1 MILCDT
7 SVARLEEI
15 FQSRYVDVVGIGDDV
30 ESEWIQFLEKHN
42 CVVITSEDIKDS
54 FQHIINF
61 DSSVRNGVCLIDPCG
76 SELLGVAQFV
86 IVPRDFAEK
95 LLVLG
100 GFPD

>member
-15 FQSRYVDVVGIGDDV
+15 FRSRFGDLVSVYGTVD
-30 ESEWIQFLEKHN
+30 EEWTEFLEKYN
-42 CVVITSEDIKDS
+42 CVLMNDEDIKNR
-54 FQHIINF
+54 FQDIINF
-61 DSSVRNGVCLIDPCG
+61 DSCIKNGICLVDPLG
-76 SELLGVAQFV
+76 SEIGVEQYV
-86 IVPRDFAEK
+86 IVPREFAEK

>member
-7 SVARLEEI
+7 SVARLQDI
-15 FQSRYVDVVGIGDDV
+15 LLSRFGEMVGIYDNV
-30 ESEWIQFLEKHN
+30 EAEWVEFLEKHN

-61 DSSVRNGVCLIDPCG
+61 DSSVRNGVCLIDPYG
-76 SELLGVAQFV
+76 NEIGVEQFV
-86 IVPRDFAEK
+86 IVPREFAEK

>member
-1 MILCDT
+1 MILCDA

-15 FQSRYVDVVGIGDDV
+15 LLSRYADIVTIYDDLDV
-30 ESEWIQFLEKHN
+30 EWVEFLEKHN
-42 CVVITSEDIKDS
+42 CVVITSEDIRES

-61 DSSVRNGVCLIDPCG
+61 DSSVKEGICLVDPHG
-76 SELLGVAQFV
+76 TEVGMEQFV

>member
-7 SVARLEEI
+7 SVARREDILL
-15 FQSRYVDVVGIGDDV
+15 SRYGEMVGIYDSV
-30 ESEWIQFLEKHN
+30 EMEWVEFLEKHN

-61 DSSVRNGVCLIDPCG
+61 DSSIKEGICLNDPHGVEIG
-76 SELLGVAQFV
+76 MEQFV

>member
-7 SVARLEEI
+7 SIWRLEEI
-15 FQSRYVDVVGIGDDV
+15 FKSRYGDMVGIYDTV

-42 CVVITSEDIKDS
+42 CVVITSEDIRDR
-54 FQHIINF
+54 FQDIINF
-61 DSSVRNGVCLIDPCG
+61 DSCIKNGICLVDPNG
-76 SELLGVAQFV
+76 SEVGLEQFL

-95 LLVLG
+95 LLALG

>member
-15 FQSRYVDVVGIGDDV
+15 FQSRYVDVVGIYDDV

-42 CVVITSEDIKDS
+42 CVVMEIEDIRGR
-54 FQHIINF
+54 FQDIINF
-61 DSSVRNGVCLIDPCG
+61 DSCVKEGICLIDPYG
-76 SELLGVAQFV
+76 AEVGLEQYV
-86 IVPRDFAEK
+86 IVPREFAEK